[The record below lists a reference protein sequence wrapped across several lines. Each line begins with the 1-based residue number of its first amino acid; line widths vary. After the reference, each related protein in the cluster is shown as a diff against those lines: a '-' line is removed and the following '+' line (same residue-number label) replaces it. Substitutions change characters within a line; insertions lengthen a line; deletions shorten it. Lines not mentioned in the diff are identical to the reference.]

1 MSNKRK
7 RHSVRDEDKENELRK
22 EIKRLKKRIDRQKKD
37 KSCGYQRDDKHG
49 HRSYPD
55 YHDRRYREE
64 RSSRHGDRRVHYNT
78 YGYYYDRRGRYSS
91 RSASRERRSSQERT
105 RSPNQTQNDNCSDS
119 HHDRGSRGS
128 SVSNNSPIVS
138 SRHRGRSQSSEDVDP
153 KDTTPISDAGEQ
165 NQVALTDQVV
175 QSGQVAQRSTPVQGL
190 NQSEEKSLSAG
201 IQKEPDLA
209 PEILE
214 AIGERVHPDRK
225 LAPAIHTKFVAGIEE
240 VIKKGLP
247 ADKKKGLLEKFPSPE
262 NCLMM
267 DPPKLNPELKVCLQE
282 TITKRDGRIVEKQA
296 RITTSLAGL
305 LDVLVKITSLKSEEK
320 LPTKELTES
329 LWGVLQLMA
338 DLQHVESSVRRSL
351 IVKNINAS
359 MRETLN
365 ATTVGEWLFGEKL
378 EEKVKAAKT
387 LEYSSK
393 SLKPNTQQNQTGQS
407 KNSKRPLRRQ
417 PSKWTRNSASSG
429 RRPYQSYQKQKQPS
443 RQSTQLK
450 DNQSVAKKQE

>member
-1 MSNKRK
+1 MSVQPT
-7 RHSVRDEDKENELRK
+7 SVIKEAINTD
-22 EIKRLKKRIDRQKKD
+22 IDRIRIIMIGAIVRNVLAD
-37 KSCGYQRDDKHG
+37 MAIEESIIIPMVIIMTDGDDIQDAAPVVNNVQVKNVLEALI
-49 HRSYPD
+49 
-55 YHDRRYREE
+55 RRKMIIVVIHTMIVDHEE
-64 RSSRHGDRRVHYNT
+64 ARYN
-78 YGYYYDRRGRYSS
+78 
-91 RSASRERRSSQERT
+91 A
-105 RSPNQTQNDNCSDS
+105 
-119 HHDRGSRGS
+119 
-128 SVSNNSPIVS
+128 
-138 SRHRGRSQSSEDVDP
+138 
-153 KDTTPISDAGEQ
+153 AGEQ

-190 NQSEEKSLSAG
+190 NQSEEKSSSAG

-209 PEILE
+209 PEILQ

-267 DPPKLNPELKVCLQE
+267 DPPKLNPELKACLQE
-282 TITKRDGRIVEKQA
+282 TITKRDSRIVEKQA